1 MFFLMALTHVSCV
14 LGKETGKKL
23 IWSILKNR
31 HPGVLQ
37 ISAFK
42 VQLLW
47 SQPCKQWLF
56 PLRTSAIHILGQC
69 LKSLFSE
76 SWDLPEMSIWEYSSC
91 KPIVNERDW
100 PLLKNCSFINKHFK
114 CGDLYV
120 HWSSLLGQTSG
131 LREKILYRNNQ
142 AALYFVGGNQPKIIH
157 KWAIAMKVV

>member
-100 PLLKNCSFINKHFK
+100 PLLKTVLSSINISNVVTCTFIEVHCWVRRLGCAKRFHIEIIKLPYILSVATNQKLFTNGPLQCS
-114 CGDLYV
+114 G
-120 HWSSLLGQTSG
+120 
-131 LREKILYRNNQ
+131 
-142 AALYFVGGNQPKIIH
+142 
-157 KWAIAMKVV
+157 